1 MHFALS
7 LPLFLAMASAACV
20 ASPITH
26 LVSVEV
32 IEGLVSAGRS
42 WTNIAV
48 MWIEAVINVALEVV
62 GAVEPRAGS
71 HENAAAEPLGPVVPV
86 WRAVVRGHIVVTIGT
101 NGFCSDVDG
110 DLSGCRAGNA
120 QQSGNQD
127 RKGKEFPIAHVFL
140 LTAKKSNRAAKVV
153 TTERDSH
160 LRQAKAERRT
170 H

>member
-7 LPLFLAMASAACV
+7 LPLFLSMASAACV

-32 IEGLVSAGRS
+32 IEGLVSTGRS

-71 HENAAAEPLGPVVPV
+71 DENAAAEPLGPVVPV

-110 DLSGCRAGNA
+110 DLSGCEARNA
-120 QQSGNQD
+120 QQSRNQG
-127 RKGKEFPIAHVFL
+127 RKNNEFSIGHEFL
-140 LTAKKSNRAAKVV
+140 LTPEKSNPNAKVAM
-153 TTERDSH
+153 TERD
-160 LRQAKAERRT
+160 
-170 H
+170 